1 MSSTQVTH
9 DDQWAPKQCENGIAT
24 RVLLEYDARVP
35 RGSGSS
41 EAHVEELADP
51 RGPPRSGQA
60 GTHASPTD
68 ADGQGPP
75 GGADACL
82 LWTALDSKRGNG
94 PKRGSEAHLVVFV
107 LFFYFLFF
115 FFLYFQ
121 IQI

>member
-1 MSSTQVTH
+1 MGARYAHGQAYMRREPPWITVNKLPVDSRDWRDSVELMRA
-9 DDQWAPKQCENGIAT
+9 DRGGRKPDT
-24 RVLLEYDARVP
+24 RDP

-82 LWTALDSKRGNG
+82 LWAALD
-94 PKRGSEAHLVVFV
+94 PKGEMGQNVVARP
-107 LFFYFLFF
+107 
-115 FFLYFQ
+115 
-121 IQI
+121 I